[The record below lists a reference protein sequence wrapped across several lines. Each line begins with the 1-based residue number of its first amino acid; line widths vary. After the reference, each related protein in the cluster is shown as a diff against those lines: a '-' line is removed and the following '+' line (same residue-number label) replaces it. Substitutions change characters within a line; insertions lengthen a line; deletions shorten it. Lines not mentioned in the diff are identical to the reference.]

1 MWNIIDADGEYFNP
15 QNRTNNALES
25 YNRVMNDK
33 FPTPHPSL
41 PLFMQT
47 IEIKSRYQEQRLQD
61 IRVGRVVPRV
71 YDKAT
76 IKAVPPCYTTFRN

>member
-1 MWNIIDADGEYFNP
+1 MNL

-41 PLFMQT
+41 PLFVQT
-47 IEIKSRYQEQRLQD
+47 IENEARYQVTRLND
-61 IRVGRVVPRV
+61 IRLGRVVPPV
-71 YDKAT
+71 YDETT
-76 IKAVPPCYTTFRN
+76 INAVPPCYTTFEI